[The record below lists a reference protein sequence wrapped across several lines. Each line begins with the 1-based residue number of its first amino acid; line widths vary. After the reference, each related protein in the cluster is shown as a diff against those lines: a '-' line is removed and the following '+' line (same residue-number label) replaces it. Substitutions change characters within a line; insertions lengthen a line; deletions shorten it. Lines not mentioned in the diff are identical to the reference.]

1 MPNDTAIER
10 WNFEEFHVQRELD
23 ANDFVNAASTLIA
36 AGPPT
41 LAAAGDSR
49 LGDDADPAELDE
61 ISSFAY
67 PIGVLENAAV
77 AQNKQLQRLFEIGS
91 KRSYFI
97 TGRNVGSVTLARTLF
112 HGPNLLRVLY
122 AYYPASLINPTVVN
136 LLKTNPPDSVNQL
149 KNNPGFADMF
159 MNLDSDLFD
168 HAFGL
173 MLLFQDQL
181 QKNYGAIYLE
191 NAYVNAHQMNISSTS
206 VLVAEGAT
214 IQFDRAVPIDVG
226 AVARAEFAAL
236 SNPGV
241 STAGPIVQ

>member
-1 MPNDTAIER
+1 MPNDTAIEK
-10 WNFEEFHVQRELD
+10 WNFEEFHVQRELE

-41 LAAAGDSR
+41 LAAAGDAR
-49 LGDDADPAELDE
+49 LSDGAALDPATLDE
-61 ISSFAY
+61 VSSFAY
-67 PIGVLENAAV
+67 PIGVLENAAI

-122 AYYPASLINPTVVN
+122 AHYPAALINSTTVD
-136 LLKTNPPDSVNQL
+136 LLNTQPPDSVNEL

-173 MLLFQDQL
+173 MFLFQDQQ
-181 QKNYGAIYLE
+181 QKNYGALYLE
-191 NAYVNAHQMNISSTS
+191 NAYINAHQMNISSTS

-214 IQFDRAVPIDVG
+214 IQFDRAVPVDVG
-226 AVARAEFAAL
+226 AVPRAEFSLNNTAA
-236 SNPGV
+236 
-241 STAGPIVQ
+241 